1 MKVTKV
7 VPPLPSMPIRSLQTA
22 NIASSLLC
30 KTERRVN
37 LKINYAEVQL
47 LLDKSQK
54 NKKITR
60 PQNRIVHLKI
70 QKNEL

>member
-1 MKVTKV
+1 M
-7 VPPLPSMPIRSLQTA
+7 Q
-22 NIASSLLC
+22 
-30 KTERRVN
+30 TERRVN

-54 NKKITR
+54 SQKITR

>member
-1 MKVTKV
+1 M
-7 VPPLPSMPIRSLQTA
+7 Q
-22 NIASSLLC
+22 
-30 KTERRVN
+30 TERRVN

-54 NKKITR
+54 NQKITR

>member
-1 MKVTKV
+1 M
-7 VPPLPSMPIRSLQTA
+7 Q
-22 NIASSLLC
+22 
-30 KTERRVN
+30 TERRVN

>member
-1 MKVTKV
+1 M
-7 VPPLPSMPIRSLQTA
+7 Q
-22 NIASSLLC
+22 
-30 KTERRVN
+30 TERRVN

-54 NKKITR
+54 KQKITR
-60 PQNRIVHLKI
+60 PQNRFVHLKI

>member
-1 MKVTKV
+1 M
-7 VPPLPSMPIRSLQTA
+7 Q
-22 NIASSLLC
+22 
-30 KTERRVN
+30 TERRVN

-54 NKKITR
+54 DPKITR

>member
-1 MKVTKV
+1 M
-7 VPPLPSMPIRSLQTA
+7 Q
-22 NIASSLLC
+22 
-30 KTERRVN
+30 TERRVN
-37 LKINYAEVQL
+37 LKIDYAEVQL

-54 NKKITR
+54 KQKITR

>member
-1 MKVTKV
+1 M
-7 VPPLPSMPIRSLQTA
+7 Q
-22 NIASSLLC
+22 
-30 KTERRVN
+30 TERRVN

-54 NKKITR
+54 IQKITR